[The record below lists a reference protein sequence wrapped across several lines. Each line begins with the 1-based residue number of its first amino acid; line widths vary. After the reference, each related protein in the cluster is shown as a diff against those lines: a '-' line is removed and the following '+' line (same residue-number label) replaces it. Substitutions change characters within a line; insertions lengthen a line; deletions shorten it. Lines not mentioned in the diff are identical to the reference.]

1 MENNQNLPYANF
13 DYKKILD
20 KKFVSIDPINP
31 KSIQANSGKQGSCDK
46 TIENNDAIVDYD
58 SLIFNPAIYRNS
70 NPSPQEVLQNAKA
83 NEKNLDAANMEL
95 IHIIYNIIDT
105 TQSTWPEFD
114 QNPRNKKILI
124 SLEKSFSQIYEI
136 MTMKK

>member
-1 MENNQNLPYANF
+1 
-13 DYKKILD
+13 
-20 KKFVSIDPINP
+20 
-31 KSIQANSGKQGSCDK
+31 
-46 TIENNDAIVDYD
+46 
-58 SLIFNPAIYRNS
+58 
-70 NPSPQEVLQNAKA
+70 
-83 NEKNLDAANMEL
+83 MEL